1 MKLQYLVRSPF
12 CGVSRQRLTSLT
24 VVLCLALAACASEPA
39 EWIDVPLVDNTHFD
53 VSPEYRADEIEISIP
68 ANSDL
73 EYMLDMKQGY
83 SVSYKWNSADISDPE
98 LLLAEFHGHT
108 IRLSDEPGEVM
119 FYKQGR
125 GEAASGYLAAPSM
138 VCMVGIFPMKPI
150 AIFALHFRFPV
161 STLSHESSG
170 SGCQRLTASGGRV

>member
-1 MKLQYLVRSPF
+1 MKLQYLARSPF

-24 VVLCLALAACASEPA
+24 VVLCLALAACASEPV
-39 EWIDVPLVDNTHFD
+39 EWIDVPLFDNTHFD
-53 VSPEYRADEIEISIP
+53 VSPEYRADEIEISVP

-125 GEAASGYLAAPSM
+125 GEAASGYLAAPFDGVHGWYFSNETDSD
-138 VCMVGIFPMKPI
+138 IRI
-150 AIFALHFRFPV
+150 
-161 STLSHESSG
+161 TLSLSG
-170 SGCQRLTASGGRV
+170 FYAIP